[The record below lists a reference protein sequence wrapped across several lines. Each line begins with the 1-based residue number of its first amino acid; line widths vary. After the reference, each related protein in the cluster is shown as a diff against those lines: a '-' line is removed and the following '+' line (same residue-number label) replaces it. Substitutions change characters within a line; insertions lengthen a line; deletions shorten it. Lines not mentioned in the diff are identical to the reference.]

1 MDLQNDPAFLV
12 FIVAIFG
19 SLLTPIL
26 GSDFASAYLEYLSS
40 PRSILVDLLST
51 AVNFPIDY
59 PSDISDHNNSVQRFN
74 RIGMDS
80 MSSYLCPL
88 SQPVIT
94 VKPTRQKYSKVVGS
108 SVLTVGRR
116 KHFLIS
122 HLTSH

>member
-1 MDLQNDPAFLV
+1 MV
-12 FIVAIFG
+12 FTVAIFG
-19 SLLTPIL
+19 RLLTPIL
-26 GSDFASAYLEYLSS
+26 GSDFASVYFEYLSS

-59 PSDISDHNNSVQRFN
+59 PSDISDHNNSVQTFN
-74 RIGMDS
+74 KIGMDS

-94 VKPTRQKYSKVVGS
+94 VKPTTQKYSKGVGS
-108 SVLTVGRR
+108 SVLAAGRR

-122 HLTSH
+122 NLTSY